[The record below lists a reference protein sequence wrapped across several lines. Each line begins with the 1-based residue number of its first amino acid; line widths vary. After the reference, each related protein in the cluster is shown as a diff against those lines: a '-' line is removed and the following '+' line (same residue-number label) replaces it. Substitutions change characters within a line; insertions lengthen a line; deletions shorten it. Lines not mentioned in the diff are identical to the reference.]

1 MELALLLKPTEFDSE
16 TTHLLTMEFDDVWDI
31 IQAAGG
37 PFVADNRAAVT
48 RTPVWTRI
56 ATTPLPPS

>member
-16 TTHLLTMEFDDVWDI
+16 TTHLLTMAFDE
-31 IQAAGG
+31 QAAGG
-37 PFVADNRAAVT
+37 PLVADNRAAVT